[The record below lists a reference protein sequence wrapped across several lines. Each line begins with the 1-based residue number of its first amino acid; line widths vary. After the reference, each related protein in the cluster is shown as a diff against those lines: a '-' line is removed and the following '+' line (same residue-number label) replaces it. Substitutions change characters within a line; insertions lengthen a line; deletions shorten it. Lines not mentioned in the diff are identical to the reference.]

1 MGFLLVLLLERFGSI
16 ELPSVQ
22 LRGRE
27 GVCGC
32 WFMNSFG
39 CAAYGDDAQFK
50 GVHEPGDDFAFF
62 CSYLD

>member
-27 GVCGC
+27 GACGC

-39 CAAYGDDAQFK
+39 CAGYGDDAQFK